1 MIRAATKEDVL
12 KIADL
17 FYESMPSPWKAAD
30 IEDALSSPSMVVW
43 VFEEDAEIKGAL
55 LLQSCMDE
63 AEILS
68 IATAPAARRR
78 GIGRALLSYAVRE
91 FERVADIFLEV
102 RSKNKGAIR
111 FYEALGFS
119 VIGLRAAYYKN
130 PKDDALLMKFGK
142 I

>member
-17 FYESMPSPWKAAD
+17 FYESMPSPWKASD

-43 VFEEDAEIKGAL
+43 VFEENREIKGAL
-55 LLQSCMDE
+55 LLQTCLDE

-68 IATAPAARRR
+68 IATAPSSRRR
-78 GIGRALLSYAVRE
+78 GIGRALLSYALQEIGHDAAV
-91 FERVADIFLEV
+91 FLEV
-102 RSKNKGAIR
+102 RSKNEGAIA
-111 FYEALGFS
+111 FYKTFGFS
-119 VIGLRAAYYKN
+119 VVGLRRRYYTN
-130 PKDDALLMKFGK
+130 PSDDALLMKFGK

>member
-43 VFEEDAEIKGAL
+43 VFEEDAEIQGAL
-55 LLQSCMDE
+55 LLQTCLDE

-68 IATAPAARRR
+68 IATAPASRRR
-78 GIGRALLSYAVRE
+78 GIGRMLLSYALKELGANTGV
-91 FERVADIFLEV
+91 FLEV
-102 RSKNKGAIR
+102 RSKNEGAIA
-111 FYEALGFS
+111 FYKTFGFS
-119 VIGLRAAYYKN
+119 VIGLRKRYYTN
-130 PKDDALLMKFGK
+130 PADDALLMKFGK